1 MSARRAPSMAAAADD
16 IPSPPPAP
24 VAVERARTSAPD
36 PTAAGAGSGCL
47 SVNAVPFAAVYVDGQ
62 HVGDTPRA
70 CLRIRAGRHR
80 IFFEADNER
89 SPEHVVIVEDQHTA
103 ESPLRVSYDFR
114 LRQFLTR

>member
-1 MSARRAPSMAAAADD
+1 
-16 IPSPPPAP
+16 
-24 VAVERARTSAPD
+24 
-36 PTAAGAGSGCL
+36 
-47 SVNAVPFAAVYVDGQ
+47 VNAVPFAAVYVDGH

-89 SPEHVVIVEDQHTA
+89 SPEHVVIVEEQHTA

-114 LRQFLTR
+114 LRQFITR